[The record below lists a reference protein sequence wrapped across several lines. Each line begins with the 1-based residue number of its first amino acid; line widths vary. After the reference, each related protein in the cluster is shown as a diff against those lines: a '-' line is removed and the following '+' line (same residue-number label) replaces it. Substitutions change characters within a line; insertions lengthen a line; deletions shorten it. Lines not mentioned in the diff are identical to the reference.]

1 MWSLLYYGY
10 IKSLG
15 TLRVLL
21 CAFMVQKIASYA
33 PTHAAGIFLPLF
45 SQLLPNH
52 CDC

>member
-33 PTHAAGIFLPLF
+33 PTHAAGIFLPPF
-45 SQLLPNH
+45 LLLQPIR
-52 CDC
+52 CGY